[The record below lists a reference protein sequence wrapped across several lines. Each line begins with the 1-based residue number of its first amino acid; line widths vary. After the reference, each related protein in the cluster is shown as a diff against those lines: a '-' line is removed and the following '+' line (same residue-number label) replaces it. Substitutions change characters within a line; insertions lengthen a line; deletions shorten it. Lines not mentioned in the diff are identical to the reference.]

1 MTDPASSLPQGR
13 LELLETELA
22 HRLLGSTIPARVAYL
37 GSDATPRIFSTWF
50 QWTGDALVMPTFISA
65 PHVRHPASR
74 LGDLRAHP
82 DVAVTIDTESFPPE
96 VLLLRGRVT
105 IDEVDG
111 VPAEYA
117 LAAERYLGSEAGRG
131 YIASIEQPATRMAR
145 IALRPSW
152 VGLLDFRTRLPSPLG
167 GIEPPPAT

>member
-13 LELLETELA
+13 LELLKTELA

-82 DVAVTIDTESFPPE
+82 EVAVT
-96 VLLLRGRVT
+96 
-105 IDEVDG
+105 
-111 VPAEYA
+111 
-117 LAAERYLGSEAGRG
+117 AGRRTG
-131 YIASIEQPATRMAR
+131 AR
-145 IALRPSW
+145 GEILMEWLGARDRPLPFCALRT
-152 VGLLDFRTRLPSPLG
+152 LEARR
-167 GIEPPPAT
+167 ERARHRA